1 MRNKIAISQT
11 ANASDHQL
19 EEELRRLRVLS
30 DAFDEE
36 IYAIDPKTHEIL
48 FANSKMKKR
57 FGKNVV
63 GKKCYKVF
71 QNQEKPC
78 SFCNVK
84 QITGKY
90 LGKTYVRELQNQK
103 NKHWY
108 RSMGK
113 VVRWPDRRYVRY
125 GLALDIDDQKKTEE
139 ALRESEHRFRSIV
152 ENSHDG
158 IAIIDDKFRVVYA
171 NGQLCRIVGYPKKET
186 IGQDFRK
193 ILTKESRK
201 TVTDKYRRRLR
212 GEQVPSQY
220 EFRIVQKNGT
230 TRDIEIK
237 SSLFKEE
244 KTGIHVIGQLLDITE
259 RKRMEEQKKSVEER
273 LSALNIY
280 GQSLNQARSMDE
292 IHKLTLDAAEKTLGF
307 EIASVLMIDGRILRL
322 AAQRGYSK
330 DISMELP
337 LDGKKGI
344 TVRAANKRR
353 PIYVSDVRKDRSYTG
368 AYIAKTANGTKR
380 KKRVCKNGIR
390 SELAVPIKLGSKV
403 LGILNVESKKLAAF
417 DEEARKLLQILASH
431 AATAISNLRR
441 QEQVREFSK
450 KLSYLMENT
459 TEIMHVND
467 MRQRLR
473 VIARAMR
480 RFGWRRVVIS
490 LRDENL
496 EGTDLVTSGLT
507 KEENKLLM
515 KRKASGD
522 VWRDRLG
529 SRFDRFKIGEFY
541 YLPWSDPWIREYVHH
556 VPSGASPDDTT
567 TYTGVPSRLSAK
579 EMVDWHPQDMLYAAL
594 RTPEGKIV
602 GILSMDDPVDGRR
615 PTKESLAALELF
627 LHKAAIIIEN
637 AHLIEDL
644 REAREQLEQKV
655 EDRTRALRESQE
667 QLLKAQRLAVI
678 GELSGMVGHDLR
690 NPLTSITAAT
700 YYVKMRTA
708 NKTDEKTKEMLELI
722 EKNIAYANKIIDD
735 LLDYS
740 REVELELSEDTPKS
754 LIEETLSFVDVP
766 ENVNISDRTK
776 DTPRLMVDVDK
787 LKRAFVNMIKN
798 ALDAMPDGGT
808 LSINSESHDGHVRI
822 TFRDTGFGMS
832 KETIRRLWTPLF
844 TTKAKGMGFGL
855 PICKRVVE
863 AHGGSINVE
872 SKTGKGTTFTI
883 TIPIEPKTKEEGG
896 ENVWVKTLE
905 SSLLTTTKT

>member
-1 MRNKIAISQT
+1 MRNKIAIGPRA
-11 ANASDHQL
+11 ANASDYQL
-19 EEELRRLRVLS
+19 KQELKRLRILS

-36 IYAIDPKTHEIL
+36 IYVTDPKTHEIL
-48 FANSKMKKR
+48 FANNKMKKR

-78 SFCNVK
+78 SFCNVR

-113 VVRWPDRRYVRY
+113 VVRWPDKRYVRY
-125 GLALDIDDQKKTEE
+125 GLAVDIDDQKKTEE

-158 IAIIDDKFRVVYA
+158 IAIIDDKFKVIYA
-171 NGQLCRIVGYPKKET
+171 NSQLCRIAGYPKKEI
-186 IGQDFRK
+186 IGQDFRNT
-193 ILTKESRK
+193 LTKENRK
-201 TVTDKYRRRLR
+201 IVTDKYVRRLR

-220 EFRIVQKNGT
+220 EFKIVQKSGN
-230 TRDIEIK
+230 TRDIEIR
-237 SSLFKEE
+237 SSFIKEHMG
-244 KTGIHVIGQLLDITE
+244 THIISQLLDITE
-259 RKRMEEQKKSVEER
+259 RKRMEEQRKRFEER

-280 GQSLNQARSMDE
+280 GQSLNLARGMDE
-292 IHKLTLDAAEKTLGF
+292 IHNLTLDAAEKTLGF
-307 EIASVLMIDGRILRL
+307 EIASVLMIEGKMLRL

-337 LDGKKGI
+337 LDGKMGI
-344 TVRAANKRR
+344 TVRAVNKRK

-368 AYIAKTANGTKR
+368 AYIVKIVNGTR
-380 KKRVCKNGIR
+380 KQKKVCKNGIR

-403 LGILNVESKKLAAF
+403 LGILNVESKKREAF
-417 DEEARKLLQILASH
+417 DEEAKKLLEILASH

-473 VIARAMR
+473 VIAKAMR

-522 VWRDRLG
+522 VWRDRLS

-556 VPSGASPDDTT
+556 VPSGASPEDTT

-602 GILSMDDPVDGRR
+602 GILSMDDPIDGRR

-644 REAREQLEQKV
+644 RDAREQLEQKV

-690 NPLTSITAAT
+690 NPLTSITVAT
-700 YYVKMRTA
+700 YYVKTRLA
-708 NKTDEKTKEMLELI
+708 NDADGKTKEMLELI
-722 EKNIAYANKIIDD
+722 EKNITYANKIIDD

-766 ENVNISDRTK
+766 ENVHISDLTK
-776 DTPRLMVDVDK
+776 DTPKLMVDVDK

-808 LSINSESHDGHVRI
+808 LTITSESDEDHVKI
-822 TFRDTGFGMS
+822 SFRDTGFGMS
-832 KETIRRLWTPLF
+832 TETIRRLWTPLF

-855 PICKRVVE
+855 PICRRVVE
-863 AHGGSINVE
+863 AHGGSIKVE
-872 SKTGKGTTFTI
+872 SRTGKGTTFTI
-883 TIPIEPKTKEEGG
+883 IIPIEPKTKEEGG
-896 ENVWVKTLE
+896 ENVWIKTLE